1 MAEPAAVKPELE
13 IDPATG
19 KPAAPQFVT
28 VEDFNKLQSQLEG
41 VTASLQGISRI
52 VRKAEKPDDP
62 PPTETQQLTLKAHVE
77 ADKAREQKIRDK
89 AIRAELTAF
98 AKENGLAL
106 KPFLHYV
113 NGEYMQE
120 DSKEKVSVN
129 SKDEVVFLDELG
141 EEKPFAVLG
150 KKILASS
157 DGSTFLP
164 PVETPGEVGSRK
176 PQGGSRL
183 SAGKPLQ
190 DWTDEEIGKNPEGYR
205 EGLRQALLSQQAAGT
220 TITQ

>member
-1 MAEPAAVKPELE
+1 MAEAPVVNTAPVVPAADGDKL
-13 IDPATG
+13 
-19 KPAAPQFVT
+19 QYVT
-28 VEDFNKLQSQLEG
+28 VEEFNKLSSQLEG

-52 VRKAEKPDDP
+52 VRKAEKPADP
-62 PPTETQQLTLKAHVE
+62 TPTEKQDLTLKAHIE
-77 ADKAREQKIRDK
+77 ADKARDLKIREK
-89 AIRAELTAF
+89 AIRTELVAF

-113 NGEYMQE
+113 TGEYK
-120 DSKEKVSVN
+120 DKISVN
-129 SKDEVVFLDELG
+129 ENDEVVFEDELG
-141 EEKPFAVLG
+141 EKHPFAVLG

-183 SAGKPLQ
+183 PAGKPLQ
-190 DWTDEEIGKNPEGYR
+190 DWTDEEISKNPEGYR
-205 EGLRQALLSQQAAGT
+205 EGLRQGLLAQQAAGT